1 MVGGQPPPYW
11 VNRNATGTTFDDPF
25 PRHPM
30 KYLILLLKLGIFVSL
45 IMIRLG
51 EWDISHWYTGF
62 KYRTALAYYIDAV
75 SSIAIFLMF
84 LDFVQFFTIKVYR
97 RRHKIWADDNF
108 TIGIRLIYTL
118 LLAVG
123 LIVGILSL
131 FQIDVRELFT
141 SLSIIFAGLA
151 ILSKDYVSNMINGMI
166 ITFSGQLTIG
176 DNVSIGQHR
185 GKITDITLSSLHIQ
199 NDDDDVVYIPNNVV
213 LAAEV
218 VNYTKREIK
227 RTSIDFEIYMKY
239 LMSVEQLEQQL
250 VEALSPFY
258 NLIKPD
264 SYYLRVAE
272 VRKDSVALKFQYI
285 LNQPNKD
292 LERQIRRKTIRRLVE
307 IIGEREKF
315 VEKLP
320 DLPDLPD
327 PSGHAVI

>member
-1 MVGGQPPPYW
+1 
-11 VNRNATGTTFDDPF
+11 
-25 PRHPM
+25 M
-30 KYLILLLKLGIFVSL
+30 KYFILLLKLFIFIAL

-51 EWDISHWYTGF
+51 EWDVSYLYAGSRYSEALMYYTN
-62 KYRTALAYYIDAV
+62 AV
-75 SSIAIFLMF
+75 ASIAIFLMF
-84 LDFVQFFTIKVYR
+84 VDFVQFFTLTTYR
-97 RRHKIWADDNF
+97 RRHKIWAEDNF
-108 TIGIRLIYTL
+108 TIGIGLIYSI

-123 LIVGILSL
+123 IIVGILSL
-131 FQIDVRELFT
+131 FRINVRDLFT

-151 ILSKDYVSNMINGMI
+151 ILSKDYISNMINGMI

-199 NDDDDVVYIPNNVV
+199 NDDDDVIYIPNNVV

-250 VEALSPFY
+250 IEALSPF
-258 NLIKPD
+258 NELIKPD

-285 LNQPNKD
+285 LQQPNKD

-320 DLPDLPD
+320 DLPEMTD

>member
-1 MVGGQPPPYW
+1 
-11 VNRNATGTTFDDPF
+11 
-25 PRHPM
+25 M
-30 KYLILLLKLGIFVSL
+30 KYVILLLKIGIFIALVL
-45 IMIRLG
+45 LRLG
-51 EWDISHWYTGF
+51 EWDIHYLYADSR
-62 KYRTALAYYIDAV
+62 YRDAMTYYGNAIA
-75 SSIAIFLMF
+75 SIAIFLMF
-84 LDFVQFFTIKVYR
+84 LDFVQFFTLTAYR

-108 TIGIRLIYTL
+108 TIGIGLIYSI

-123 LIVGILSL
+123 VIVGILSL
-131 FQIDVRELFT
+131 FRINVRELFT

-199 NDDDDVVYIPNNVV
+199 NDDDDVIYIPNNVV
-213 LAAEV
+213 LNSEV

-227 RTSIDFEIYMKY
+227 RTSIDFDIYMKY
-239 LMSVEQLEQQL
+239 LKSVEHLEQQL
-250 VEALSPFY
+250 IEALAPFHH
-258 NLIKPD
+258 LIKPD

-272 VRKDSVALKFQYI
+272 VKKDSVALKFQYI
-285 LNQPNKD
+285 LQQPNKD

-307 IIGEREKF
+307 IIGEREKI
-315 VEKLP
+315 VEQLP
-320 DLPDLPD
+320 DLPELPD

>member
-1 MVGGQPPPYW
+1 
-11 VNRNATGTTFDDPF
+11 
-25 PRHPM
+25 M
-30 KYLILLLKLGIFVSL
+30 KYLILLFKLGIFVA

-62 KYRTALAYYIDAV
+62 KYRTALAYYINAV
-75 SSIAIFLMF
+75 ASIAIFLMF

-108 TIGIRLIYTL
+108 TIGIRLIYTI
-118 LLAVG
+118 LLAIG

-131 FQIDVRELFT
+131 FQINVRELFT

-151 ILSKDYVSNMINGMI
+151 ILSKDYISNMINGML

-199 NDDDDVVYIPNNVV
+199 NDDDDVIYIPNNMV

-250 VEALSPFY
+250 VEALSPF
-258 NLIKPD
+258 NDLIKPD

-285 LNQPNKD
+285 LKYPNKD

-307 IIGEREKF
+307 MRTGKIRGKTAR
-315 VEKLP
+315 
-320 DLPDLPD
+320 
-327 PSGHAVI
+327 SA

>member
-1 MVGGQPPPYW
+1 
-11 VNRNATGTTFDDPF
+11 
-25 PRHPM
+25 M
-30 KYLILLLKLGIFVSL
+30 KYVILLLKLGVFVTL

-51 EWDISHWYTGF
+51 EWD
-62 KYRTALAYYIDAV
+62 V
-75 SSIAIFLMF
+75 SSLYAGSRYREALMYYTNAVANIVIFLMF
-84 LDFVQFFTIKVYR
+84 VDFVQFFTLTTYR
-97 RRHKIWADDNF
+97 RRHKVWAEDNF
-108 TIGIRLIYTL
+108 TIGIGLIYTI
-118 LLAVG
+118 LLAIG
-123 LIVGILSL
+123 IIVGILSL
-131 FQIDVRELFT
+131 FRINVRDLFT

-151 ILSKDYVSNMINGMI
+151 ILSKDYISNMINGMI

-199 NDDDDVVYIPNNVV
+199 NDDDDVIYIPNNVV
-213 LAAEV
+213 LNAEV

-250 VEALSPFY
+250 IEALSPF
-258 NLIKPD
+258 NELIKPD

-272 VRKDSVALKFQYI
+272 VKKDSVALKFQYI
-285 LNQPNKD
+285 LQQPNKD

-320 DLPDLPD
+320 DLPEMPD

>member
-1 MVGGQPPPYW
+1 
-11 VNRNATGTTFDDPF
+11 
-25 PRHPM
+25 M
-30 KYLILLLKLGIFVSL
+30 KYVILLLKLGVFVTL

-51 EWDISHWYTGF
+51 EWD
-62 KYRTALAYYIDAV
+62 V
-75 SSIAIFLMF
+75 SSLYAGSRYREALMYYTNAVTNIAIFLMF
-84 LDFVQFFTIKVYR
+84 VDFVQFFTLTTYR
-97 RRHKIWADDNF
+97 RRHKVWAEDNF
-108 TIGIRLIYTL
+108 TIGIGLIYTI
-118 LLAVG
+118 LLAIG
-123 LIVGILSL
+123 IIVGILSL
-131 FQIDVRELFT
+131 FRINVRDLFT

-151 ILSKDYVSNMINGMI
+151 ILSKDYISNMINGMI

-199 NDDDDVVYIPNNVV
+199 NDDDDVIYIPNNVV
-213 LAAEV
+213 LNAEV

-250 VEALSPFY
+250 IEALSPF
-258 NLIKPD
+258 NELIKPD

-272 VRKDSVALKFQYI
+272 VKKDSVALKFQYI
-285 LNQPNKD
+285 LQQPNKD

-320 DLPDLPD
+320 DLPEMPD

>member
-1 MVGGQPPPYW
+1 
-11 VNRNATGTTFDDPF
+11 
-25 PRHPM
+25 M
-30 KYLILLLKLGIFVSL
+30 KYIILLLKLGVFVTL

-51 EWDISHWYTGF
+51 EWD
-62 KYRTALAYYIDAV
+62 V
-75 SSIAIFLMF
+75 SSLYAGSRYREALMYYTNAVANIVIFLMF
-84 LDFVQFFTIKVYR
+84 VDFVQFFTLTTYR
-97 RRHKIWADDNF
+97 RRHKVWAEDNF
-108 TIGIRLIYTL
+108 TIGIGLIYTL
-118 LLAVG
+118 LLAIG
-123 LIVGILSL
+123 IIVGILSL
-131 FQIDVRELFT
+131 FRINVRDLFT

-151 ILSKDYVSNMINGMI
+151 ILSKDYISNMINGMI

-199 NDDDDVVYIPNNVV
+199 NDDDDVIYIPNNVV
-213 LAAEV
+213 LNAEV

-250 VEALSPFY
+250 IEALSPF
-258 NLIKPD
+258 NELIKPD

-272 VRKDSVALKFQYI
+272 VKKDSVALKFQYI
-285 LNQPNKD
+285 LQQPNKD

-320 DLPDLPD
+320 DLPEMPD